1 MEIMRK
7 VLLIVIALGFAV
19 QVWGQETKVFT
30 LDLGE
35 PHKES
40 ITVEG
45 DNSTRLV
52 IKTKELLAFKLKN
65 GNPYKY
71 KYVINHKLVDFFEG
85 QGYNPL
91 DSIGQVLVGNN
102 SATYDFNTTE
112 ELRKKEIRDRI
123 QKLEDEKAILIKK
136 KEILIDK
143 KDNMGIEDEI
153 KREKNK
159 IERINIEQSISNI
172 SAQIKL
178 LEEALNNVQN
188 QLFRYSSKSVYATH
202 FINSTKFKNLLKV
215 VIKAAK
221 ATNEDEDKKNIENA
235 AIVLKQA
242 FEDLKIDIQKYVAE
256 ISAED
261 YLDHDTFKIK
271 REEFN
276 TSYIKLLRDIQGIGN
291 EAGNFPEILDSF
303 NKSIK
308 NINPISSDIKDEIAK
323 MYQLKLHNYLLPID
337 INGKNIDAVEIT
349 VERYDK
355 NASNPTPDKYSY
367 NIWVKGGLKIDI
379 SGGLFITSLMDREYE
394 TQDSGT
400 DKLIYEKNKGNYDFG
415 FGSTINISV
424 RGGSWIRPALSVGA
438 LFTANQKF
446 QILSGVGLILGKEER
461 IVLHGGLAMGTIS
474 KISNNYKADGST
486 AYNLGTSG
494 TVPTTNKFSFG
505 HFFGITYN
513 FGKVKK
519 AESK

>member
-1 MEIMRK
+1 MRK
-7 VLLIVIALGFAV
+7 VLLIVFALGFAV

-91 DSIGQVLVGNN
+91 DSMGQVLVGNN
-102 SATYDFNTTE
+102 AVANGNNIIE
-112 ELRKKEIRDRI
+112 ERLDT
-123 QKLEDEKAILIKK
+123 
-136 KEILIDK
+136 
-143 KDNMGIEDEI
+143 
-153 KREKNK
+153 
-159 IERINIEQSISNI
+159 
-172 SAQIKL
+172 AQIKAAIKE
-178 LEEALNNVQN
+178 LEEERATLVKNKESGLKGVWDFKINNIDRRIEGLKKALELSKN
-188 QLFRYSSKSVYATH
+188 QSKGEYISKSVYATY
-202 FINSTKFKNLLKV
+202 FINSVKLNNLLKAV
-215 VIKAAK
+215 TKTAK

-261 YLDHDTFKIK
+261 FLNHTEFMGK
-271 REEFN
+271 RQEFN
-276 TSYIKLLRDIQGIGN
+276 SLYINLLQNTQEISK
-291 EAGNFPEILDSF
+291 EAGNFPDVLDSF

-367 NIWVKGGLKIDI
+367 NIWVKGGLKIDV
-379 SGGLFITSLMDREYE
+379 SGGLFITSLMDKEYE
-394 TQDSGT
+394 TQGSGT
-400 DKLIYEKNKGNYDFG
+400 STLIYEKNKGNYDFG

-424 RGGSWIRPALSVGA
+424 RGGSWVRPALNVGA

-446 QILSGVGLILGKEER
+446 QILSGLGLILGKEER
-461 IVLHGGLAMGTIS
+461 IVLHAGLAMGTVS
-474 KISNNYKADGST
+474 KISDNYKADGST
-486 AYNLGTSG
+486 AYDLGASG
-494 TVPTTNKFSFG
+494 AVPTTNKFSFG

-519 AESK
+519 AEGK